1 MPLIDSSDPTL
12 YDGGSSSLYQTATG
26 VGLTRTAWLSAYYSD
41 TKALIHALATR
52 GLTQGQRIAIVRSE
66 FGWIAEEFINEGY
79 GPIADGTAAGRIV
92 CIDTSTWIQA
102 NKASNATLNIVNS
115 DVNGATGRRAI
126 RQQLGSN
133 NQVID
138 WAISYE
144 VLPMLS
150 DAECAPFAS
159 SMRALATNV
168 VHWLTP
174 LLSGP
179 PQQDARLNW
188 KSSDAWKALMTPDLI
203 VPMGTATI
211 L

>member
-1 MPLIDSSDPTL
+1 MPLVDANDPTL
-12 YDGGSSSLYQTATG
+12 YDGGANSLYEP
-26 VGLTRTAWLSAYYSD
+26 
-41 TKALIHALATR
+41 ALIRTDLWVGGYRGDTAELIKAMESK
-52 GLTQGQRIAIVRSE
+52 GLTQGQRIAIIRSE
-66 FGWIAEEFINEGY
+66 FGWIAEEFVAQGY

-92 CIDTSTWIQA
+92 CVDTSTWIQSA
-102 NKASNATLNIVNS
+102 KGSNATLNIVNS

-159 SMRALATNV
+159 AIRALATNV

-174 LLSGP
+174 LIMGP
-179 PQQDARLNW
+179 PQQDARLNL
-188 KSSDAWKALMTPDLI
+188 KTIAAWKTLMTPDYI
-203 VPMGTATI
+203 CERGTANI
-211 L
+211 V

>member
-1 MPLIDSSDPTL
+1 MPLVDPNIAAT
-12 YDGGSSSLYQTATG
+12 YDGSATSLYEPALFRTDLWVMGYRGDTAELIKAMES
-26 VGLTRTAWLSAYYSD
+26 VGMTR
-41 TKALIHALATR
+41 
-52 GLTQGQRIAIVRSE
+52 GQRIAIVRSE
-66 FGWIAEEFINEGY
+66 FGWIAEEFVDQGY

-92 CIDTSTWIQA
+92 CVDTSTWIQA
-102 NKASNATLNIVNS
+102 SKSGNAAVNIVNS

-174 LLSGP
+174 LIMGP
-179 PQQDARLNW
+179 PAQDGRLNL
-188 KSSDAWKALMTPDLI
+188 KSIAAWKTLMTPDYI
-203 VPMGTATI
+203 CERGTANI
-211 L
+211 V